1 MIDPVLG
8 YSTFLGSNH
17 NDTPFG
23 IAVDSAGSAYVTG
36 TTNSTTFPGVGAGS
50 IQPTPPI
57 VFPAGFNGFV
67 TKLNP
72 QGTAVVYSTYL
83 NGDGT
88 STSGQTIA
96 VDAAGNAV
104 VVGMTNSTTFPGTG
118 ASSAQAMSA
127 GGSDAF
133 VTKLNASGSAI
144 LFSTFLGG
152 TAADNGTGV
161 ALDSAGSIYVTGSTG
176 SSSFTGVG
184 PGSLQP
190 TNTTT
195 SFLTKLTAAGAVVY
209 SMFLGGTDVAV
220 DGAGAAYITGGTNNP
235 SFPGVGPGSIQ
246 PTFASTG
253 ARPRRTRSSPR
264 STRPGARSSTRPTSA
279 RPTSTPDP
287 GSRWTRPERR
297 TCSAS
302 LGARPACRASAR
314 ARSRAPTAAARPTR
328 SWRR

>member
-1 MIDPVLG
+1 
-8 YSTFLGSNH
+8 
-17 NDTPFG
+17 
-23 IAVDSAGSAYVTG
+23 
-36 TTNSTTFPGVGAGS
+36 
-50 IQPTPPI
+50 
-57 VFPAGFNGFV
+57 
-67 TKLNP
+67 
-72 QGTAVVYSTYL
+72 
-83 NGDGT
+83 
-88 STSGQTIA
+88 
-96 VDAAGNAV
+96 
-104 VVGMTNSTTFPGTG
+104 MTNSTTFPGTG

-127 GGSDAF
+127 GGTDAF

-220 DGAGAAYITGGTNNP
+220 DGTGAAYITGGTNNP

-253 ARPRRTRSSPR
+253 SPPATDAFVTKINPAGQR
-264 STRPGARSSTRPTSA
+264 DRATRPTSA